1 MGSDGHLLHIHP
13 SLWDDRLRRVRAA
26 GLNAVQLYIP
36 WSFHEQKVGRFNF
49 DGDRNI
55 SRFIRMAQQNELFVL
70 IRMGP
75 YVCAELDFGGFPWWL
90 TKDQADITLR
100 TSDKRFLGHV
110 RRWFSA
116 LLPILRPLLYKNG
129 GPILMVQ
136 IENEY
141 GSVSPCDF
149 NYMRWLRDFVRQSL
163 GDDVVLYTTDGPSEK
178 MLRCGSIDDT
188 FATVDFGTQP
198 TEASVKAIF
207 ELQRNWSR
215 GGPSVNSEF
224 YTTWFSMWGDKSM
237 VRQQLEPVLKTMD
250 FMWAQNASFSLYM
263 IHGGTSFAFWNG
275 RESNGPVITS
285 YDYAAPI
292 GEAGQITSLYKA
304 IRNWIGARKNWP
316 NPPLP
321 LPENRTGVS
330 IQNVFGVKLADFI
343 ALTNSSSNASE
354 NRCIHSA
361 DGPLNFEAFHQD
373 YGFVWYSAFLEVN
386 GKVLELPEL
395 RDHAYVFLDG
405 KFQGN
410 LSVGDKTGGRT
421 KLGLKG
427 EATKGQK
434 IDILVENIGRLTFP
448 LTKVDP
454 RGLFSPPFIDGKV
467 ISDRWV
473 QCGVNL
479 DNLQAKIEAMMNE
492 RANSKIQT
500 SHPHIDEK
508 PPKFRSISH
517 EPSIFAAKFST
528 SNIDWTEMDT
538 FLDTRGWGHGV
549 AIANGFNLGRYWPL
563 QGPQLSLFVPGAVMK
578 RENLVIL
585 LELAG
590 CQKHDTFIDFVS
602 EPVYTWSQ
610 NDNDS
615 GNDASNEPKGSSAQS
630 RGIRQQETISNS
642 RRVHRNNRSRR
653 RRDNFD
659 GGHRL
664 NFFAH
669 F

>member
-354 NRCIHSA
+354 NRLWICMVQRISR
-361 DGPLNFEAFHQD
+361 GQFE
-373 YGFVWYSAFLEVN
+373 L
-386 GKVLELPEL
+386 
-395 RDHAYVFLDG
+395 
-405 KFQGN
+405 
-410 LSVGDKTGGRT
+410 
-421 KLGLKG
+421 
-427 EATKGQK
+427 
-434 IDILVENIGRLTFP
+434 ENIGRLTFP